1 MSNKRRPRH
10 ENQPAKNKLDQIQEM
25 TDLAMRGMQEL
36 EIRQAKLY
44 QMAAAKL
51 GPNNVPNKAM
61 PNLMAIRLEAL
72 GKFLIEKGIISEDE
86 GLDLELQVCTAVLGS
101 IAEVGQMVETW
112 EKQVQEANPAAG
124 LVAPEKKLI
133 IPGR

>member
-86 GLDLELQVCTAVLGS
+86 GLDLELQVCTAVLG
-101 IAEVGQMVETW
+101 
-112 EKQVQEANPAAG
+112 
-124 LVAPEKKLI
+124 
-133 IPGR
+133 